1 MKQDQTSEAV
11 LPEPK
16 KFMDQ
21 DTLKEIWDT
30 RGLKYRVDEVHQK
43 LLNRGLQPYV
53 HQVLFRQMIYD
64 MLSGFLVDGEAR
76 RDPRRVPMQRFPK
89 VR

>member
-1 MKQDQTSEAV
+1 MKPDQTSEAV
-11 LPEPK
+11 LPDLK
-16 KFMDQ
+16 KFVEKTVVD
-21 DTLKEIWDT
+21 EVWDT
-30 RGLKYRVDEVHQK
+30 RGMKYRVDEIHQS

-53 HQVLFRQMIYD
+53 NQQVFRKMIYD
-64 MLSGFLVDGEAR
+64 LVHGFFVDGEAR